1 MRISRFEGAR
11 LHPRRR
17 ALLLPLLA
25 ATLTVASVC
34 ATAQE
39 SKPTIRHHR
48 VEEPAP
54 EQSTSPAV
62 TQAEDAMQHG
72 DFTTAES
79 LLQKAVIAKP
89 NDYRAWFD
97 LGYIYARTQRLPLAI
112 DAYKKSIAA
121 KPDVFESNLD
131 LGLLL
136 AHWPREGESAEEAAK
151 YLRAATQLKPT
162 AHPQES
168 LMNAWLALGR
178 VLEPKEPTQALL
190 AYAEASKVNP
200 KDAEPHVFAGLFYE
214 THVCRICIDSTTE
227 SRLNSAATE
236 YKAALAVD
244 PTSRDALLGLD
255 RIYES
260 QKNYKEAEIW
270 LRKLVALNPTDH
282 SARLYLAQVLS
293 AEGKDDEAVEQ
304 LKASLQDNP
313 ADRYASL
320 ALGKLYLKAGKDAEA
335 EPQLRLAVKELPQ
348 DAEAHYALGS
358 LLMHEKKYPEAQQ
371 ELLVVV
377 KLKPDLADAY
387 GNLAVVAS
395 ENKNYELA
403 LQALDSRGKF
413 LPESPASYFLRATY
427 FDNLKAVKPAVEYY
441 QRFLAADGGK
451 LPDQEWQARHR
462 LMALDP
468 QHAEKYQIKKK

>member
-1 MRISRFEGAR
+1 MLIPRPWLAVLFGVALIVAVTQVGA
-11 LHPRRR
+11 
-17 ALLLPLLA
+17 
-25 ATLTVASVC
+25 V
-34 ATAQE
+34 AQE
-39 SKPTIRHHR
+39 SKPTIHHHR
-48 VEEPAP
+48 VAEQVPDDSSSP
-54 EQSTSPAV
+54 EV
-62 TQAEDAMQHG
+62 DQAETAMQRR

-79 LLQKAVIAKP
+79 LLQKAVTAKP

-97 LGYIYARTQRLPLAI
+97 LGYIYARTQRPPLAI
-112 DAYKKSIAA
+112 NAYKKSIAA

-200 KDAEPHVFAGLFYE
+200 KHPQPHVFAGLFYE

-227 SRLNSAATE
+227 SRLNFAATE

-260 QKNYKEAEIW
+260 QKNYAEAEIW

-282 SARLYLAQVLS
+282 PARLYLAQVLS

-320 ALGKLYLKAGKDAEA
+320 ALGKLYLKADKDAEA

-371 ELLVVV
+371 ELLATL

-395 ENKNYELA
+395 ANQNYELA
-403 LQALDSRGKF
+403 LKALDYRAKF
-413 LPESPASYFLRATY
+413 LPEPPASYFLRATC
-427 FDNLKAVKPAVEYY
+427 FDQLKAVPQAVEYY
-441 QRFLAADGGK
+441 QRFLAADEGK

-462 LMALDP
+462 LIALDP
-468 QHAEKYQIKKK
+468 RRAEKYQIKKK